1 MRRSG
6 VPKRRYGSGPAGSNA
21 ISWHSCSDPVGNMD
35 VELLRIFVEVARRG
49 SFAGVA
55 RDRDT
60 DPSSISRAITQL
72 EREIGF
78 RLFQR
83 TTRHLATTEAG
94 ALYLARVEPLLDELA
109 QARDE
114 AAAVSGGPIGML
126 RLTASVA
133 FGHKCLTPLLPLFRK
148 QFPQLQVELLMT
160 DVNLDLVTERIDL
173 AIRLAPS
180 VTADVIGTKLLTTQ
194 YRVCASP
201 EYLRVSP
208 VLADPADLSNHRV
221 LRFSLRDFRSRWLFR
236 KPDETTVT
244 GVQEIQVDGDI
255 VSSNA
260 LVLRDL
266 AVAGSGP
273 ALLANWLVDDDI
285 AAGRLVPLFPEYQV
299 TATSF
304 DTAAWLLYP
313 SRTYLPSKVRVTIDF
328 LKAQFR

>member
-1 MRRSG
+1 
-6 VPKRRYGSGPAGSNA
+6 
-21 ISWHSCSDPVGNMD
+21 MD
-35 VELLRIFVEVARRG
+35 VEFLKIFVEVARRG
-49 SFAGVA
+49 SFAQVA

-60 DPSSISRAITQL
+60 DPSSISRAMTQL
-72 EREIGF
+72 EREVGA

-114 AAAVSGGPIGML
+114 AAAVSGGPVGIL
-126 RLTASVA
+126 RLTTSVA
-133 FGHKCLTPLLPLFRK
+133 FGHKCLTPLLPKFRR

-160 DVNLDLVTERIDL
+160 DANVDLVTERVDL

-180 VTADVIGTKLLTTQ
+180 VTADVIGTKLLTTR
-194 YRVCASP
+194 YLVCASP
-201 EYLRVSP
+201 DYLRAFPVSP
-208 VLADPADLSNHRV
+208 DPTDLMNHRV
-221 LRFSLRDFRSRWLFR
+221 LRFSLREFRSRWLFR
-236 KPDETTVT
+236 KQAEQTPPI
-244 GVQEIQVDGDI
+244 VQEIQVDGDI

-260 LVLRDL
+260 LALRDL
-266 AVAGSGP
+266 AVAGMGP

-299 TATSF
+299 TATSL

-328 LKAQFR
+328 LKSQFR